1 MADLLEVQHGAE
13 VKAWQQQ
20 DGETSLHHWYFCTY
34 RDIGPQRS
42 IIDTVK
48 ALVADPEIKAAPSK
62 ETLQALQR
70 DHRWQY
76 RAELYDRNQ
85 LATEARLKAEQRRE
99 EMRIS
104 LEEFQQVQQK
114 MGRGLSALAARVLS
128 KTTAAVET
136 SSDWDIATAQR
147 FMQTLNSTAQ
157 TAAGLWSDSL
167 GVTKLTQ
174 QLEEMEAAAAE
185 EVSRLES

>member
-128 KTTAAVET
+128 KTTAAVDA
-136 SSDWDIATAQR
+136 SDNWDVQTAQR
-147 FMQTLNSTAQ
+147 FMQTLNATAT
-157 TAAGLWSDSL
+157 TAATLWSDSL
-167 GVTKLTQ
+167 GVSKLTQ
-174 QLEEMEAAAAE
+174 AMEEMEAAAAE

>member
-1 MADLLEVQHGAE
+1 MADVLEVIHGAE
-13 VKAWQQQ
+13 LKAWQQQ
-20 DGETSLHHWYFCTY
+20 EGETSLHHWYFCTY
-34 RDIGPQRS
+34 RDLGPQRS

-48 ALVADPEIKAAPSK
+48 SLVADPEIKAAPTK
-62 ETLQALQR
+62 ETLQQLQGA
-70 DHRWQY
+70 HRWQY

-99 EMRIS
+99 ELRIS

-114 MGRGLSALAARVLS
+114 MGRGLSALAARVLT
-128 KTTAAVET
+128 KTTAAVEQ
-136 SSDWDIATAQR
+136 SEDWDINQAQK
-147 FMQTLNSTAQ
+147 FMQTLNATAT

-174 QLEEMEAAAAE
+174 AMEEMEAAAAE

>member
-1 MADLLEVQHGAE
+1 MADVLEVQHGAE
-13 VKAWQQQ
+13 LKAWQQQ
-20 DGETSLHHWYFCTY
+20 QGETSLHHWYFCTY
-34 RDIGPQRS
+34 RDLGPQRS
-42 IIDTVK
+42 VIDTVK

-62 ETLQALQR
+62 DTLQALLGA
-70 DHRWQY
+70 HRWQY

-128 KTTAAVET
+128 KTTAAVDA
-136 SSDWDIATAQR
+136 SDNWDVQTAQR
-147 FMQTLNSTAQ
+147 FMQTLNATAT
-157 TAAGLWSDSL
+157 TAATLWSDSL
-167 GVTKLTQ
+167 GVSKLTQ
-174 QLEEMEAAAAE
+174 AMEEMEAAAAE
-185 EVSRLES
+185 EVSRLDS

>member
-128 KTTAAVET
+128 KTTAAVDA
-136 SSDWDIATAQR
+136 SDNWDVATAQK
-147 FMQTLNSTAQ
+147 FMQTLNATAT
-157 TAAGLWSDSL
+157 TAATLWSDSL
-167 GVTKLTQ
+167 GVSKLTQ
-174 QLEEMEAAAAE
+174 AMEEMEAAAAE

>member
-128 KTTAAVET
+128 KTTAAVDA
-136 SSDWDIATAQR
+136 SDNWDVQTAQR
-147 FMQTLNSTAQ
+147 FMQTLNATAT
-157 TAAGLWSDSL
+157 TAATLWSDSL
-167 GVTKLTQ
+167 GVSKLTQ
-174 QLEEMEAAAAE
+174 AMEEMEAAAAE
-185 EVSRLES
+185 EVSRLDS

>member
-1 MADLLEVQHGAE
+1 MADVLEIQHGSE
-13 VKAWQQQ
+13 LKAWQQQ
-20 DGETSLHHWYFCTY
+20 GGESSLHHWYFCTY

-42 IIDTVK
+42 ILDTVK
-48 ALVADPEIKAAPSK
+48 ALVADPEIKAAPSR

-99 EMRIS
+99 ELRIS

-114 MGRGLSALAARVLS
+114 MGRGLSALAARVLT
-128 KTTAAVET
+128 KTTAAVEQ
-136 SSDWDIATAQR
+136 SNDWDIATAQR
-147 FMQTLNSTAQ
+147 FMQTLNATAT

-174 QLEEMEAAAAE
+174 QLEEMEATAAE

>member
-99 EMRIS
+99 ELRIS

-128 KTTAAVET
+128 KTTAAVDA
-136 SSDWDIATAQR
+136 SDNWDVQTAQR
-147 FMQTLNSTAQ
+147 FMQTLNATAT
-157 TAAGLWSDSL
+157 TAATLWSDSL
-167 GVTKLTQ
+167 GVSKLTQ
-174 QLEEMEAAAAE
+174 AMEEMEAAAAE
-185 EVSRLES
+185 EVSRLDS

>member
-1 MADLLEVQHGAE
+1 MADVLEVQHGAE
-13 VKAWQQQ
+13 LKAWQQQ
-20 DGETSLHHWYFCTY
+20 QGETSLHHWYFCTY
-34 RDIGPQRS
+34 RDLGPQRS
-42 IIDTVK
+42 VIDTVK

-62 ETLQALQR
+62 DTLQQLQGA
-70 DHRWQY
+70 HRWQY

-99 EMRIS
+99 ELRIS

-136 SSDWDIATAQR
+136 SSDGDINQAQK
-147 FMQTLNSTAQ
+147 FMQTLNATAT
-157 TAAGLWSDSL
+157 TAASLWSDSL
-167 GVTKLTQ
+167 GVQKLTD
-174 QLEEMEAAAAE
+174 QLNEMEAQAAE
-185 EVSRLES
+185 EVARLDS